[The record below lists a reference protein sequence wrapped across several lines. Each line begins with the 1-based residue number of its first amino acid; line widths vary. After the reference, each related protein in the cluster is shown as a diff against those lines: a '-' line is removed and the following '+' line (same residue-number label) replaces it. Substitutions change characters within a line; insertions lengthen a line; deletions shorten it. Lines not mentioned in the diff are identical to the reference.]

1 MVPSRR
7 RRSSW
12 QAATRDRSAP
22 AHRRTAKARLE
33 RFSLAIDAI
42 DRMPRFR
49 VTGSSAREAL
59 LNRQIE
65 CKNRAHE
72 LGVDPPDI
80 ANWQYRS
87 ALTKRPASATPA
99 PSASGLRGLN
109 FAKIYTE
116 PQRTEL

>member
-59 LNRQIE
+59 LNQQLA
-65 CKNRAHE
+65 CKNHAHE
-72 LGVDPPDI
+72 FGVDPPEI
-80 ANWQYRS
+80 TSWQW
-87 ALTKRPASATPA
+87 P
-99 PSASGLRGLN
+99 
-109 FAKIYTE
+109 F
-116 PQRTEL
+116 